1 MDAIKRLFDNDRF
14 AKHAGIELIEFS
26 PGRAQASMH
35 ITDKHL
41 NGIGL
46 VQGGAI
52 FTLADFAF
60 AVAVNSRGNI
70 AVAVTTTITFL
81 KAATEGTLIATAEE
95 ISLSNRLGTYR
106 VTVTNENEETIAVF
120 QGTAYRKA
128 KKIEE

>member
-81 KAATEGTLIATAEE
+81 KAATEGTLIATAE
-95 ISLSNRLGTYR
+95 
-106 VTVTNENEETIAVF
+106 
-120 QGTAYRKA
+120 
-128 KKIEE
+128 